1 MNDAGLQPVL
11 VREEQLP
18 QLEAFCRRL
27 VEALGRAGLEPDK
40 SFEALRG
47 SLTGECVKCGFRVSG
62 EECFALSQV
71 ADGEGLVGTLQR
83 LHLGDCA
90 RPGCESYSYRLRF
103 QRHPDT
109 DWIAILSQVEHIKE
123 EQAGKSAAVRRAA
136 SLGVI
141 RRVGLALVIVALLL
155 LFRQWYFGGRIPLIR
170 EPEKF
175 RVDPA
180 PPGGEAPR

>member
-1 MNDAGLQPVL
+1 MKDAGLQPVL
-11 VREEQLP
+11 VQEEQIQ
-18 QLEAFCRRL
+18 QLETFCRRL
-27 VEALGRAGLEPDK
+27 VEALSRAGLDPEK
-40 SFEALRG
+40 SFEVSHA
-47 SLTGECVKCGFRVSG
+47 SLTAECVKCGFRVSG
-62 EECFALSQV
+62 EVCFALSRA
-71 ADGEGLVGTLQR
+71 ADGEGLVGTLRR

-90 RPGCESYSYRLRF
+90 RPGCESYSYRLSF
-103 QRHPDT
+103 QRHPDV
-109 DWIAILSQVEHIKE
+109 DWIAILRQVEHIKE

-170 EPEKF
+170 EPERF